1 MSKQSNSNKLAFFLG
16 AAAISL
22 SSLFAHTALA
32 EEALEDYSETDRH
45 KAIVMCM
52 TVEYVQFH
60 QEYPAEQDVMD
71 LCNQR
76 FQQLTQ
82 DIPYAEYKNWVLDTP
97 YSPYPAPETSA
108 ILEQYNRIMLGLD
121 SQFPMIN

>member
-1 MSKQSNSNKLAFFLG
+1 MSKQSKTNKLTFILG
-16 AAAISL
+16 ATIISL
-22 SSLFAHTALA
+22 SSLFAHTASA
-32 EEALEDYSETDRH
+32 EDTLENYSETDRH

-60 QEYPAEQDVMD
+60 QEYPAEEDLMD

-121 SQFPMIN
+121 SQFPIIN